1 MIGLLNINKPAGV
14 TSRDVVNRVQRVVR
28 PAKIGHA
35 GTLDPLATGVLVLC
49 IGKATRL
56 IPYVQQMRKRYRGTF
71 LLGRLSETEDVEGD
85 VVELE
90 SPPEPTAEELRK
102 VLPDFSGEI
111 QQRPPAFSA
120 LKVNGKR
127 AYDLARKGEVVEL
140 AARPIMIHGLELI
153 EYEYPR
159 FVLDIECGSG
169 TYVRSLGRDIAVKL
183 GTAAVMSDLIRTGI
197 GRFCIQEA
205 ISTDQV
211 SKESIES
218 QLIPPLHALGGLPK
232 VRLNDDEARRI
243 AAGLTIENRF
253 DIPDAESQSDDRIEF
268 AAVDGD
274 DKLLAILVHRKG
286 GLGPVRNFVE
296 Q

>member
-14 TSRDVVNRVQRVVR
+14 TSRDVVNQVQRVVR

-71 LLGRLSETEDVEGD
+71 LLGRHSETEDVEGE
-85 VVELE
+85 VVELD
-90 SPPEPTAEELRK
+90 SPPEPTIEELRAA
-102 VLPDFSGEI
+102 LPAFVGEI

-127 AYDLARKGEVVEL
+127 AYELARKGEVVEL
-140 AARPIMIHGLELI
+140 AARPIMIHGLDPV

-159 FVLDIECGSG
+159 FVLEIECGSG
-169 TYVRSLGRDIAVKL
+169 TYVRSLGRDIAEQL
-183 GTAAVMSDLIRTGI
+183 GTAAVTSDLIRTGI
-197 GRFCIQEA
+197 GCFDVQDA
-205 ISTDQV
+205 ITTDEI

-218 QLIPPLHALGGLPK
+218 QLIPAIRALGDLPR
-232 VRLNDDEARRI
+232 VTLSDDEAKRV
-243 AAGLTIENRF
+243 AGGLTIENRF
-253 DIPDAESQSDDRIEF
+253 DVPGGESQNDDQTEF
-268 AAVDGD
+268 AAVDGGG
-274 DKLLAILVHRKG
+274 KLLALLIHRKG
-286 GLGPVRNFVE
+286 GLGPVRNFGT
-296 Q
+296 

>member
-1 MIGLLNINKPAGV
+1 MIGLLNMNKPAGV
-14 TSRDVVNRVQRVVR
+14 TSRDVVNQVQRVVR

-71 LLGRLSETEDVEGD
+71 LLGRQSETEDVEGD

-90 SPPEPTAEELRK
+90 SPPKPTIEELRAT
-102 VLPDFSGEI
+102 LPAFVGEI

-127 AYDLARKGEVVEL
+127 AYELARKGEVVEL
-140 AARPIMIHGLELI
+140 AARPIMIHGLNLV

-169 TYVRSLGRDIAVKL
+169 TYVRSLGRDIAEQL

-197 GRFCIQEA
+197 GCFDVQDA
-205 ISTDQV
+205 ITTEEI

-218 QLIPPLHALGGLPK
+218 QLIPAIRALGDLRR
-232 VRLNDDEARRI
+232 VTLNDDEAKRV
-243 AAGLTIENRF
+243 AGGLTIDNRF
-253 DIPDAESQSDDRIEF
+253 DVPDGDSQNDDQTEF
-268 AAVDGD
+268 AAVDGAG
-274 DKLLAILVHRKG
+274 KLLALLVHRKG
-286 GLGPVRNFVE
+286 GLGPVRNFGK
-296 Q
+296 